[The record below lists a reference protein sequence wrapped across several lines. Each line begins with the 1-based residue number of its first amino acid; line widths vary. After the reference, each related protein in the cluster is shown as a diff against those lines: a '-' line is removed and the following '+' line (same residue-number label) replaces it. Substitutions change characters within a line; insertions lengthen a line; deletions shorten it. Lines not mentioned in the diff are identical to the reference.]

1 MAIEIYHTYLAQGA
15 PALVNVDQQAVK
27 KAEEKLISP
36 DANMYKQQQ
45 QQVGAVRTD
54 CQLLKQLHL

>member
-54 CQLLKQLHL
+54 C